1 MKKDKIQEAMRLYLV
16 TDRRW
21 IHHSLYEDVEEA
33 IKGGVTCVQMREKHL
48 DISTF
53 INDAKD
59 IKKLCLKYGVP
70 FIVNDNVEVMLAVD
84 ADGIHV
90 GQHDMQAKDVRK
102 CIGPDKILGVSAQ
115 TVEQAI
121 QAYQAGADYLGV
133 GAVFST
139 STKDDAVEVSIQTL
153 QKICQSVPIPVIA
166 IGGIDMTNILK
177 LKKSG
182 IKGVA
187 VVSAIMAQDDIQKA
201 TMQLKEKA
209 LLL

>member
-1 MKKDKIQEAMRLYLV
+1 MKKDKIQEAMSLYLV

-48 DISTF
+48 DCDTF
-53 INDAKD
+53 IRDAKEM
-59 IKKLCLKYGVP
+59 KKLCHKYDVP
-70 FIVNDNVEVMLAVD
+70 FIINDNVEVMLAVN

-115 TVEQAI
+115 TIEQAR

-139 STKDDAVEVSIQTL
+139 STKDDAVEVSIQIL
-153 QKICQSVPIPVIA
+153 QEICESVPIPVIA

-201 TMQLKEKA
+201 TMLLKEKA